1 MQLTGTNQP
10 TTSTPNTLLRVHC
23 AVPEPPTPHPTRGA
37 PVSRRFNRVTAVTAK
52 GKRPVP
58 YRTRKLSPSAPMVLP
73 WRRGGRVGRRRTTL
87 HRRPTPHGVGLR
99 HIRTPIAELSA
110 GRDRPAVRQTGP
122 RSREVEPWS
131 RGGTAAGRGRAVVLV
146 LDGVRPAW
154 TVEVVGGAAST
165 IRRSFLADPTRPA
178 TRRYQHPPRPACLTL
193 SWLARRPRAVSS
205 VAGAVPS
212 CSGPRG
218 WLRVA

>member
-10 TTSTPNTLLRVHC
+10 TTSTPNTLVLRVHC

-37 PVSRRFNRVTAVTAK
+37 PVLTRFNRVTAVTAK

-110 GRDRPAVRQTGP
+110 GRDRPAVRRTGP

-131 RGGTAAGRGRAVVLV
+131 RGRTAAGRGRTAAGRGRAVVLV

-165 IRRSFLADPTRPA
+165 IRRSFLADPARHA
-178 TRRYQHPPRPACLTL
+178 TRRYHHPPRPASLTL

-212 CSGPRG
+212 CS
-218 WLRVA
+218 

>member
-37 PVSRRFNRVTAVTAK
+37 PVLTRFNRVTAVTAK

-99 HIRTPIAELSA
+99 HFRAQHADSLVPQHAVQSACESRRPDRTPPRIRCPEGRRVAASSA
-110 GRDRPAVRQTGP
+110 GRRWHG
-122 RSREVEPWS
+122 RS
-131 RGGTAAGRGRAVVLV
+131 LV
-146 LDGVRPAW
+146 
-154 TVEVVGGAAST
+154 
-165 IRRSFLADPTRPA
+165 
-178 TRRYQHPPRPACLTL
+178 
-193 SWLARRPRAVSS
+193 
-205 VAGAVPS
+205 VPS
-212 CSGPRG
+212 WEDGLRKLQNEREPR
-218 WLRVA
+218 